1 MLLSQ
6 PACRLLCD
14 FFQLLF
20 SIAVHAVQTDKVL
33 RFLRGRGQD
42 QVSSVAILVGALV
55 GVISDG
61 AASARQVVLQT
72 LHIVERLLSV
82 VGCNG
87 RLRVEEVLVA
97 VVWGVR
103 VVLLQQVERHGGGH
117 EGALLLLEP
126 AALPMAVAP

>member
-20 SIAVHAVQTDKVL
+20 STAIHAVQTDEVL

-61 AASARQVVLQT
+61 AAPAR
-72 LHIVERLLSV
+72 
-82 VGCNG
+82 
-87 RLRVEEVLVA
+87 
-97 VVWGVR
+97 
-103 VVLLQQVERHGGGH
+103 
-117 EGALLLLEP
+117 
-126 AALPMAVAP
+126 